1 MALEG
6 DFAAEFANPFGFAGA
21 EAMGSL
27 VLAGPLAAPDLRDA
41 LREDGALAS
50 LVRPGL
56 LITRW
61 LGSAV
66 AVREGLGEAICRLR
80 PALGLPARLP
90 RLWTT

>member
-1 MALEG
+1 
-6 DFAAEFANPFGFAGA
+6 
-21 EAMGSL
+21 
-27 VLAGPLAAPDLRDA
+27 
-41 LREDGALAS
+41 LAS

-56 LITRW
+56 MITRW